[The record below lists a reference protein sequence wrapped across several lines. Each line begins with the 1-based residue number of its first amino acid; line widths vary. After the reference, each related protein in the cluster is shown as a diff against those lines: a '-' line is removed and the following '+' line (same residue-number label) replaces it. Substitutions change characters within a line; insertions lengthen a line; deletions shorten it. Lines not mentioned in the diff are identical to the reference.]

1 DMSDD
6 KGSLDCLPIYSF
18 LFPNKKGSNL
28 YNAYDRSE
36 VKDKLVIK
44 IDQDAVINIDALEKD
59 IEITVIATSSDS
71 SKCDYHILYASI
83 LLIDHHKLKAFTELV
98 YIITGEKFS
107 KYIDRELPDQNFN
120 LRLISSAK
128 KGCVKRILLYLIN
141 NEWNELD
148 HTRVEPPVSL
158 YFEGPK
164 VLSFPKAFVNFPSWV
179 KYNDFLTATEI
190 YEKRYI
196 KQLPNRGDIYVGSPW
211 KMGKTYI
218 LENLAISDNIN
229 LLVLS
234 TRHSYSNAVI
244 TRLNL
249 KSYCNIDVSIIAQV
263 QSYLAKQ
270 SIEKLYKLIQD
281 ARRIIVMDND
291 LMDLNIEWIKILRK
305 NIQYLSP
312 LFIILTSLRKTSL
325 LPFENRKSTEFPELR
340 IKEYHSKSDPME
352 KAQDFSNVKESWKD
366 INLVAYTST
375 LKIGI
380 SCINPKFERA
390 FCIFNKKGLFQWLLN
405 AKRECLTCELQN
417 RGIFP
422 NVDSIIW
429 NKDVLTIRLWA
440 GIVVF
445 VMEFIPKPEDT
456 MILLFQTVKT
466 AELLENKPMKILEEM
481 CSLDRYH
488 IVDYYGVPPEL
499 LTKDFISKYGN
510 YNHMKWFRAYKQL
523 RDA

>member
-1 DMSDD
+1 
-6 KGSLDCLPIYSF
+6 
-18 LFPNKKGSNL
+18 
-28 YNAYDRSE
+28 
-36 VKDKLVIK
+36 
-44 IDQDAVINIDALEKD
+44 
-59 IEITVIATSSDS
+59 
-71 SKCDYHILYASI
+71 
-83 LLIDHHKLKAFTELV
+83 
-98 YIITGEKFS
+98 
-107 KYIDRELPDQNFN
+107 
-120 LRLISSAK
+120 
-128 KGCVKRILLYLIN
+128 
-141 NEWNELD
+141 
-148 HTRVEPPVSL
+148 
-158 YFEGPK
+158 
-164 VLSFPKAFVNFPSWV
+164 
-179 KYNDFLTATEI
+179 
-190 YEKRYI
+190 
-196 KQLPNRGDIYVGSPW
+196 
-211 KMGKTYI
+211 MGKTYI

-312 LFIILTSLRKTSL
+312 LFIILTSLRKT
-325 LPFENRKSTEFPELR
+325 EFPELR

-366 INLVAYTST
+366 INLVAYT
-375 LKIGI
+375 
-380 SCINPKFERA
+380 
-390 FCIFNKKGLFQWLLN
+390 KKGLFQWLLN

-456 MILLFQTVKT
+456 MILLFQTVKVSSSIVKAKAISDISNAFIINHET